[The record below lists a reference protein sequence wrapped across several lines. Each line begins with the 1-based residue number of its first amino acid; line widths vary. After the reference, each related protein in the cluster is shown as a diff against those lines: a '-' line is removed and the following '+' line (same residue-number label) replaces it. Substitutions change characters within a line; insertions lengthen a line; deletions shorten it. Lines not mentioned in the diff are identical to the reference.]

1 MTAGT
6 LRAARPLRLAAGIAI
21 AAAGLAG
28 CVGQPSDPSRSASPA
43 PASPTSAEP
52 TSATAAPAIPA
63 RIEKWITLS
72 VGDCLAGP
80 PPVDPAV
87 VTVTVVDCSQPHLAE
102 VFLRANIPVDA
113 AVTGIANQRCEAGL
127 MGYTGLAAP
136 GTPFAISYLI
146 DSEQDRTSNNPY
158 PSTVIC
164 LLQDAQ
170 GQTRTASAR
179 R

>member
-1 MTAGT
+1 MRRRTSRHPTGA
-6 LRAARPLRLAAGIAI
+6 
-21 AAAGLAG
+21 
-28 CVGQPSDPSRSASPA
+28 QP
-43 PASPTSAEP
+43 
-52 TSATAAPAIPA
+52 SATAAPAIPA

-87 VTVTVVDCSQPHLAE
+87 VTVTVVDCAQPHLAE

-127 MGYTGLAAP
+127 TEYTGLAAP